1 MAARRSGLGRGLE
14 ALIPQDRQMEGF
26 AEIPVASIEP
36 NPLQPRSTF
45 DPASID
51 ALAASIE
58 AVGLLQPIVVRQGG
72 GGYVLV
78 AGERRLRAVK
88 QVGLATI
95 AAVVRSESDEGTN
108 LAEALVENLQR
119 EDLGIL
125 EEAAAFS
132 QLMEDYGM
140 THEDVGR
147 HVGKSRSAVTNTMR
161 LLQLPAVIQGMLVK
175 GELSP
180 GHARA
185 LLGSDDERYVVHI
198 AKRAVAEGWT
208 VRRVEEAIRLRTT
221 QGQAKSHRAKKIR
234 PAAIIE
240 LEERLQERLGTKVN
254 IDFRGK
260 GGKITIKYTSPEDL
274 ERIYRHLFVPDA

>member
-1 MAARRSGLGRGLE
+1 MG
-14 ALIPQDRQMEGF
+14 GF
-26 AEIPVASIEP
+26 EEIPVASIGP
-36 NPLQPRSTF
+36 NPLQPRSTC

-95 AAVVRSESDEGTN
+95 AAVVRSESDEGTS

-147 HVGKSRSAVTNTMR
+147 HVG
-161 LLQLPAVIQGMLVK
+161 
-175 GELSP
+175 
-180 GHARA
+180 
-185 LLGSDDERYVVHI
+185 
-198 AKRAVAEGWT
+198 
-208 VRRVEEAIRLRTT
+208 
-221 QGQAKSHRAKKIR
+221 
-234 PAAIIE
+234 
-240 LEERLQERLGTKVN
+240 
-254 IDFRGK
+254 
-260 GGKITIKYTSPEDL
+260 
-274 ERIYRHLFVPDA
+274 